1 MPFDP
6 NSAKKAGKKSKR
18 GPAKK
23 EGPSIKEKMEM
34 LYEKVLDD
42 LLVNQEKLTKTERV
56 KLFVTLSNYIFPKT
70 KSVRDQFTLEQLKEI
85 EKQGFMDRDP
95 DPTKY
100 FFLSKKLSNKNLT
113 IIYKKNIWEY

>member
-42 LLVNQEKLTKTERV
+42 LLMNQDKLTKTERV
-56 KLFVTLSNYIFPKT
+56 KVFVTLSDYIFPKT
-70 KSVRDQFTLEQLKEI
+70 KSVRDKSTLDKLKKNKHDWDSI
-85 EKQGFMDRDP
+85 
-95 DPTKY
+95 DPTK
-100 FFLSKKLSNKNLT
+100 
-113 IIYKKNIWEY
+113 

>member
-1 MPFDP
+1 MKNGLKIYLNEVFKKIQTMPFDP

-42 LLVNQEKLTKTERV
+42 LLINQEKLTKTERV

-70 KSVRDQFTLEQLKEI
+70 KSVRDKFTLEQLKEKI
-85 EKQGFMDRDP
+85 EDPFKQEP
-95 DPTKY
+95 DPTK
-100 FFLSKKLSNKNLT
+100 
-113 IIYKKNIWEY
+113 

>member
-6 NSAKKAGKKSKR
+6 KTARNAGKKSKR

-23 EGPSIKEKMEM
+23 DELSIKEKMEL

-56 KLFVTLSNYIFPKT
+56 KVFMTLSNYILPKT
-70 KSVRDQFTLEQLKEI
+70 KSVRDKFTLDKLKVI
-85 EKQGFMDRDP
+85 DNQSNFEKDRDP
-95 DPTKY
+95 TR
-100 FFLSKKLSNKNLT
+100 
-113 IIYKKNIWEY
+113 

>member
-6 NSAKKAGKKSKR
+6 NSAKKAGKKFKR
-18 GPAKK
+18 GPVKK
-23 EGPSIKEKMEM
+23 ERSSIKKKMEM

-42 LLVNQEKLTKTERV
+42 LLVNQEKLTKTEWV

-70 KSVRDQFTLEQLKEI
+70 KSVRVQFTIKQLKEI

-95 DPTKY
+95 DPTK
-100 FFLSKKLSNKNLT
+100 
-113 IIYKKNIWEY
+113 

>member
-23 EGPSIKEKMEM
+23 EEPSIKEKMEL

-42 LLVNQEKLTKTERV
+42 LLINQEKLTKTERV
-56 KLFVTLSNYIFPKT
+56 KLFVTLSGYLFPKNKPVKEKIREMPPFEISDYIT
-70 KSVRDQFTLEQLKEI
+70 FTEED
-85 EKQGFMDRDP
+85 E
-95 DPTKY
+95 
-100 FFLSKKLSNKNLT
+100 SA
-113 IIYKKNIWEY
+113 E

>member
-6 NSAKKAGKKSKR
+6 KSARNAGKKSKR

-23 EGPSIKEKMEM
+23 DELSIKEKMEL

-56 KLFVTLSNYIFPKT
+56 KVFMTLSNYILPKT
-70 KSVRDQFTLEQLKEI
+70 KSVRDKFTLDRLKEI
-85 EKQGFMDRDP
+85 DNQSNFEKDRDP
-95 DPTKY
+95 TR
-100 FFLSKKLSNKNLT
+100 
-113 IIYKKNIWEY
+113 

>member
-1 MPFDP
+1 MKNGLKIYLNEVFKKIQTMPFDP

-70 KSVRDQFTLEQLKEI
+70 KSR
-85 EKQGFMDRDP
+85 
-95 DPTKY
+95 
-100 FFLSKKLSNKNLT
+100 S
-113 IIYKKNIWEY
+113 

>member
-6 NSAKKAGKKSKR
+6 KSARSAGKKSKR

-23 EGPSIKEKMEM
+23 EDLSIKEKMEL

-56 KLFVTLSNYIFPKT
+56 KVFVTLSNYIFPKT
-70 KSVRDQFTLEQLKEI
+70 KSVRDKFTLDKLKELNQ
-85 EKQGFMDRDP
+85 QGIWENDP
-95 DPTKY
+95 DPTK
-100 FFLSKKLSNKNLT
+100 
-113 IIYKKNIWEY
+113 

>member
-18 GPAKK
+18 GAAKK
-23 EGPSIKEKMEM
+23 EGPSIKEKMEI

-70 KSVRDQFTLEQLKEI
+70 KSVRIQFTIEQLKEKI
-85 EKQGFMDRDP
+85 TSIKIQIQP
-95 DPTKY
+95 NS
-100 FFLSKKLSNKNLT
+100 FFGLKKSSSEL
-113 IIYKKNIWEY
+113 

>member
-6 NSAKKAGKKSKR
+6 NSAKKGGKKSKR

-23 EGPSIKEKMEM
+23 EEASVKDKMEL

-42 LLVNQEKLTKTERV
+42 LLINQDKLTKTERV

-70 KSVRDQFTLEQLKEI
+70 KSVRDQFTIQQLKEI
-85 EKQGFMDRDP
+85 DKQGFMDRDP
-95 DPTKY
+95 DPTK
-100 FFLSKKLSNKNLT
+100 
-113 IIYKKNIWEY
+113 

>member
-6 NSAKKAGKKSKR
+6 KSAVQAGKKSKR

-23 EGPSIKEKMEM
+23 EEASIKDKMEL

-42 LLVNQEKLTKTERV
+42 LLINQDKLTKTERV

-70 KSVRDQFTLEQLKEI
+70 KSVRDQFTIQQLKEI
-85 EKQGFMDRDP
+85 DKQGFLDRDP
-95 DPTKY
+95 DPTK
-100 FFLSKKLSNKNLT
+100 
-113 IIYKKNIWEY
+113 